1 MLSKHFTA
9 LAAFATGAV
18 LAVNQTGPY
27 HIHIT
32 GKTDKSIDGY
42 AASYH
47 AGAAIEALVYVSG
60 PANGTS
66 QEYYYDYQS
75 YNPETGEVFQ
85 PGYIVWQLPLSGVN
99 GTTYVPEALTIES
112 RGNWASNVAPAMFYP
127 GTDGGAAVRFYD
139 DEGAGAGANHSVYLT
154 GRDDSGYT
162 DQRPE
167 QGPGPLVDAT
177 NWHLCYQ
184 YVGGGGY
191 WYQTVSW
198 VFALPPSNPTCLP
211 VNLALELI

>member
-1 MLSKHFTA
+1 MLSKYFTA

-85 PGYIVWQLPLSGVN
+85 PGYIVWQLPLSGAN

-127 GTDGGAAVRFYD
+127 GTDGGAAVSFYD
-139 DEGAGAGANHSVYLT
+139 EGYGANHSVYLT

-167 QGPGPLVDAT
+167 QGP
-177 NWHLCYQ
+177 
-184 YVGGGGY
+184 YVGGGY

-211 VNLALELI
+211 VNLAMELI